1 MKNYGKVYYTGRVAS
16 GYYMKNNWEDDE
28 FKEMARQLILEDCS
42 NKYDKELCGRNYN
55 SIKDYTDALGAGYY
69 NSRNY
74 NQGNYNPRNY
84 NPRNYNSRNY
94 NPRNYNPINYN
105 PRNYPINNPGYT
117 YDQLAEL
124 LEVNDGKKRKSSKRK
139 SSKRKS
145 SKRKLSKKKS
155 SKRKM

>member
-1 MKNYGKVYYTGRVAS
+1 MKDDGKVYYTGRVAN
-16 GYYMKNNWEDDE
+16 GYYMKDNWDDVE
-28 FKEMARQLILEDCS
+28 FKRMARQLILEDCS

-55 SIKDYTDALGAGYY
+55 SVKDYTDALGAGYY

-84 NPRNYNSRNY
+84 NNLRNYNNPRYYNYPRNYSY
-94 NPRNYNPINYN
+94 NPL
-105 PRNYPINNPGYT
+105 NNPGYT
-117 YDQLAEL
+117 YDQVAEL

-139 SSKRKS
+139 SSKRKL
-145 SKRKLSKKKS
+145 SKRKS